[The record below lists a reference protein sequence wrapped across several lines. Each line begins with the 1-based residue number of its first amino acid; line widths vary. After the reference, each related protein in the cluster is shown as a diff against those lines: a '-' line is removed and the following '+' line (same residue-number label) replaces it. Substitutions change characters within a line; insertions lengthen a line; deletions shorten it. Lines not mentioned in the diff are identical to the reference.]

1 VNKTTRFGIASN
13 EKKISCLSKMFEDG
27 AIRRK
32 LNMKKWKKKKQE
44 VG

>member
-1 VNKTTRFGIASN
+1 MR
-13 EKKISCLSKMFEDG
+13 KISEFVLELQSIEDG